1 MKQHPILFKTEMV
14 QAILDGRKNQ
24 TRRVI
29 SERNSR
35 SVGLYEGADFSD
47 LDFNNAFVDGT
58 RDYKYLKI
66 ALPVM
71 DRPRIFPKYEIGD
84 ILWVRETYANL
95 NVDFKN
101 VAPHYVYK
109 ADLRPAND
117 YGPVTWK
124 PSIHMPKKV
133 CRLYLEV
140 VSVRPERL
148 KDISEEDASNEGV
161 IYAGEGLWANY
172 APNVYGDALCMTAKK
187 SFETLWV
194 SINGPESWNQNPY
207 VWVYGFKQI
216 ENKL

>member
-1 MKQHPILFKTEMV
+1 MV

-58 RDYKYLKI
+58 KDYKYLKI

-95 NVDFKN
+95 DVDFKN

-109 ADLRPAND
+109 
-117 YGPVTWK
+117 
-124 PSIHMPKKV
+124 
-133 CRLYLEV
+133 LE
-140 VSVRPERL
+140 
-148 KDISEEDASNEGV
+148 
-161 IYAGEGLWANY
+161 
-172 APNVYGDALCMTAKK
+172 
-187 SFETLWV
+187 
-194 SINGPESWNQNPY
+194 
-207 VWVYGFKQI
+207 
-216 ENKL
+216 KL